1 VKNLITLATCAFLA
15 ALPWASAQARSM
27 LDAPLFMLEPG
38 DATPVERVGAVTS
51 KHRIQDGSI
60 PFVELLEHA
69 MQIIR
74 APADTVRQLS
84 PLQVK
89 LRMPD
94 RPEEWVAFDA
104 IAMAAGGRITLSGR
118 LESRPA
124 DYVVL
129 VLSDERLDG
138 RLAVGGRHYLLRKL
152 TGEHFLLEVDPAQ
165 LPPEAPPSLP
175 KPSPSQGAG
184 TGVPAHDH
192 PVVPCDHD
200 VAKTLSVLA
209 LYTQAASKGAAAA
222 ELALN
227 KGDGNPDPHE
237 AITAAVFNALDTGN
251 LALANSKAKTRFGKD
266 IEPVPVPDYVE
277 LGDGDQALA
286 ALYDPDHPLHEFAS
300 EKRAEEGANLVSL
313 VIEHWAYCGAAP
325 VMLAWNTHPD
335 QTAYSVVVRSC
346 LDADHY
352 SLAHE
357 LAHSMGSAHDYKNA
371 GVPGLFAFSYGYN
384 DPGHKL
390 STIMAYECA
399 GCTRQPAYSNP
410 AAGFPSSTSSAFIPS
425 GEDCAGST
433 ADPDCRETDNVD
445 SIDRAACQVSTW
457 K

>member
-1 VKNLITLATCAFLA
+1 VKTLISLATCAFLA
-15 ALPWASAQARSM
+15 ALPWASAQAQSR
-27 LDAPLFMLEPG
+27 LEAPLFILEPG
-38 DATPVERVGAVTS
+38 DAAPVDRVRAVTS
-51 KHRIQDGSI
+51 KHRIEPGSI
-60 PFVELLEHA
+60 DFVGLLSLA
-69 MQIIR
+69 RDVIR
-74 APADTVRQLS
+74 DPRQLS
-84 PLQVK
+84 PLRVPLQM
-89 LRMPD
+89 RDGAP
-94 RPEEWVAFDA
+94 EWVAFDA
-104 IAMAAGGRITLSGR
+104 IAMAAEGRITLSGR

-129 VLSDERLDG
+129 VLSENRLDG

-175 KPSPSQGAG
+175 MPSPSQGAG

-192 PVVPCDHD
+192 PGVTCAPD
-200 VAKTLSVLA
+200 VAKTISVLA
-209 LYTQAASKGAAAA
+209 LYTEAASKGAAAA

-237 AITAAVFNALDTGN
+237 AIARAVIGALETGN
-251 LALANSKAKTRFGKD
+251 LALANSGANTRFGKD
-266 IEPVPVPDYVE
+266 IEPVLVPDYAE

-286 ALYDPDHPLHEFAS
+286 ALYDPDHPLHDFAS
-300 EKRAEEGANLVSL
+300 QKRAEEGANLVSL
-313 VIEHWAYCGAAP
+313 VIEHWEYCGGAP

-346 LDADHY
+346 LDVEDY

-357 LAHSMGSAHDYKNA
+357 LAHSMGSAHDYENA
-371 GVPGLFAFSYGYN
+371 RVPGLFAFSFGYS
-384 DPGHKL
+384 DPDHKL
-390 STIMAYECA
+390 STIMAYECD
-399 GCTRQPAYSNP
+399 GCTRQLAYSNP
-410 AAGFPSSTSSAFIPS
+410 AATFQPSGYSALVASGEGCEGSSA
-425 GEDCAGST
+425 E
-433 ADPDCRETDNVD
+433 PDCRRTDNVD